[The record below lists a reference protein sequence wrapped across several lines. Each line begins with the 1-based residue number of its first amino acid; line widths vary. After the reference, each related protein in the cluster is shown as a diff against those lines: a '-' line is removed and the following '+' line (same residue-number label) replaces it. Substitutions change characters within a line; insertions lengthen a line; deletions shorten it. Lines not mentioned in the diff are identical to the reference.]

1 MRLKK
6 KKGTEETEVPVRR
19 LQVAVS
25 YFIHVLLV
33 PGIHERRRKEKPHQR
48 NFNRRKSI
56 LLFASISVKRDSK
69 SSYRSVTQRIMILI
83 SLHHNSCHTAAASQ
97 PWDRVGKHKSPMF
110 IYFVVGYFITRCLRA
125 KRNECNLFHLPPV
138 IRVTIMVNKIQ
149 HQETQWGD
157 LSFAKWGQWHQ
168 LVAAVFQ
175 AVSSVW
181 RPRWHLV
188 LMSL

>member
-1 MRLKK
+1 MFSWFQKSINA
-6 KKGTEETEVPVRR
+6 EE
-19 LQVAVS
+19 
-25 YFIHVLLV
+25 
-33 PGIHERRRKEKPHQR
+33 RKTPHQH

-56 LLFASISVKRDSK
+56 ILFASISVKRDFK
-69 SSYRSVTQRIMILI
+69 SSYRSVTQHVMILI

-110 IYFVVGYFITRCLRA
+110 IYFVVGYFITRCLGA

-175 AVSSVW
+175 RVSTAQ
-181 RPRWHLV
+181 RPNWHSAPIWL
-188 LMSL
+188 